1 MNDSRYE
8 QVKADLRYRIWREIR
23 KSNEIIASF
32 YQRPEGF
39 RKLFDMLVKFY
50 TRVREAVLGIEE
62 MWIFLIESIFN
73 QELTGN
79 LLFEQYHKQ
88 LFKKEIL
95 QNKYLSAFIKE
106 LKDSNSD
113 RLGRLQ

>member
-8 QVKADLRYRIWREIR
+8 QVKSELRHRIWREIR

-32 YQRPEGF
+32 YQKPEGF

-62 MWIFLIESIFN
+62 MWIFLVESIFN

-79 LLFEQYHKQ
+79 LLFEQYHK
-88 LFKKEIL
+88 
-95 QNKYLSAFIKE
+95 
-106 LKDSNSD
+106 
-113 RLGRLQ
+113 